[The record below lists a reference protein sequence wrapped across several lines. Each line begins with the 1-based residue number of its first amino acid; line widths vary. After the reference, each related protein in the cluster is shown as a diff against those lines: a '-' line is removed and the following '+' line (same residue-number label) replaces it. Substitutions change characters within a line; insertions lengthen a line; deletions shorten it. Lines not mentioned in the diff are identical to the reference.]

1 MPNVT
6 RWLQLFDKRGIRY
19 SHSVHTRAATARGAA
34 DSERIP
40 AHELAK
46 TVVYFGSSGFGIVVL
61 PADKM
66 ANLAKVERLV
76 GLSHIRLATEKEL
89 EGLFPNCEV
98 GAMPPFGENFDM
110 PVLVDAG
117 IVDEFIAFTLGTHR
131 DIVRLSFTDFQRLAR
146 PKIAA
151 IAEEHLAYA

>member
-1 MPNVT
+1 MPDIG
-6 RWLQLFDKRGIRY
+6 RWLQYFDKRHIRY
-19 SHSVHTRAATARGAA
+19 SHSTHTRTSTARGTA
-34 DSERIP
+34 DSERVP

-46 TVVYFGSSGFGIVVL
+46 TVVYFGSSGFGIVVV

-66 ANLAKVERLV
+66 VDLPKVGRLM

-89 EGLFPNCEV
+89 EGLFPDCEI
-98 GAMPPFGENFDM
+98 GAMPPFGENCEM

-117 IVDEFIAFTLGTHR
+117 IVGEFIAFTLGTHR
-131 DIVRLSFTDFQRLAR
+131 DVIRLSFADFQRLAR

-151 IAEEHLAYA
+151 ITEDRFVHA

>member
-6 RWLQLFDKRGIRY
+6 RWLQFFEKRRIRC
-19 SHSVHTRAATARGAA
+19 SHSVHARAATAIGTAE
-34 DSERIP
+34 SERIP

-46 TVVYFGSSGFGIVVL
+46 TVVYFGSSGFGIVVM

-66 ANLAKVERLV
+66 ADLAKVGRLV
-76 GLSHIRLATEKEL
+76 GLSHIRLATEREL

-117 IVDEFIAFTLGTHR
+117 IVGEFIAFTLGTHR
-131 DIVRLSFTDFQRLAR
+131 DVFRISFADFQRLAR

-151 IAEEHLAYA
+151 IAEERLAYV

>member
-6 RWLQLFDKRGIRY
+6 RWLQFFDKRRIRY
-19 SHSVHTRAATARGAA
+19 SHSQHTRTATARGAA
-34 DSERIP
+34 DSERMP

-46 TVVYFGSSGFGIVVL
+46 TVVYFGSSGFGIVVV

-66 ANLAKVERLV
+66 ADLAKVGRLT

-98 GAMPPFGENFDM
+98 GAMPPFGEKFDM

-131 DIVRLSFTDFQRLAR
+131 DVFRISFADFQRLAH

-151 IAEEHLAYA
+151 IATEHLAYA